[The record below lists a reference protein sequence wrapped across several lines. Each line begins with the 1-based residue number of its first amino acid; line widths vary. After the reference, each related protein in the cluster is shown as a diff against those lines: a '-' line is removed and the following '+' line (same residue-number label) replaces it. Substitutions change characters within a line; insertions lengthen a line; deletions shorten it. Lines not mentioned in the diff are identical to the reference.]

1 MPADAPSPDWNKLVS
16 DLTDRFRSLT
26 DHVLEDLSG
35 LLVTARDMVRASES
49 GLLVPADDAEGHLRF
64 LVSVN
69 SSPEANAALRDIRVP
84 CDRSLV
90 GFVYNT
96 GQLVAIA
103 NPEDYYQE
111 VDAKTGL
118 KTEIYFAAPM
128 MNDDE
133 ILGVIT
139 FLNRPPG
146 EPQELFTEEELE
158 AGQRFASL
166 AAAALRYY
174 DRACLQEQLFLS
186 ELRETVEQQI
196 PEAQFSGTLDDAPRD
211 ASGSLVARAI
221 LQLEKL
227 SPSSRL
233 LAAELIDVLVARR
246 ELESTD
252 L

>member
-1 MPADAPSPDWNKLVS
+1 MPAAAQPADWNSLVS
-16 DLTDRFRSLT
+16 QLTERFRGLA
-26 DHVLEDLSG
+26 DHVLNDLSG
-35 LLVTARDMVRASES
+35 LLVTAREVVRASES

-69 SSPEANAALRDIRVP
+69 STPEANAALGDIRVP

-90 GFVYNT
+90 GFVFNT

-118 KTEIYFAAPM
+118 KTEVYFAAPVA
-128 MNDDE
+128 NDEE

-146 EPQELFTEEELE
+146 EPQDLFNEEELA

-174 DRACLQEQLFLS
+174 DRACLQEQLFLN
-186 ELRETVEQQI
+186 ELRETVEQLI
-196 PEAQFSGTLDDAPRD
+196 PEARFAGSVGGSARD
-211 ASGSLVARAI
+211 ASGALVARAL

-227 SPSSRL
+227 PPDTRL
-233 LAAELIDVLVARR
+233 LAAELIDVLVAHRD
-246 ELESTD
+246 LGTTD
-252 L
+252 F

>member
-1 MPADAPSPDWNKLVS
+1 MASAASSPDWNQLVAQ
-16 DLTDRFRSLT
+16 LTDRFRGLA
-26 DHVLEDLSG
+26 DHVLQDLSQ
-35 LLVTARDMVRASES
+35 LLVTAREVVRASES
-49 GLLVPADDAEGHLRF
+49 GLMVPADDAEGHLRF

-69 SSPEANAALRDIRVP
+69 SSAEANEALRDIRVP
-84 CDRSLV
+84 CDRSLA

-103 NPEDYYQE
+103 NPEDYYAE

-128 MNDDE
+128 VNDDE
-133 ILGVIT
+133 IVGVIT

-146 EPQELFTEEELE
+146 EPQELFSEEELT

-186 ELRETVEQQI
+186 ELRETVEQMI
-196 PEAQFSGTLDDAPRD
+196 PEASFAEGVGQSARD
-211 ASGSLVARAI
+211 ASGALVARAL

-227 SPSSRL
+227 SPSSRMM
-233 LAAELIDVLVARR
+233 AAEIIDVLASHR
-246 ELESTD
+246 D
-252 L
+252 LADTEF